1 MTINQRVFELLGSEK
16 SKQIELAK
24 ALGISAS
31 TLNSWKVRGSDPPA
45 RYICAIADFFSV
57 SIDYVLTGKN
67 LTPANPGLDKD
78 ESALL
83 QIYRCLE
90 PDGRSILLATA
101 YQEKRRLESAHTA
114 YTIKDPALMELHE
127 K

>member
-16 SKQIELAK
+16 SKQVELAK

-101 YQEKRRLESAHTA
+101 YQEKRRLESSHAAHV
-114 YTIKDPALMELHE
+114 IKESAPIKLSG